1 MTYLLVAAFF
11 ARKKI
16 LHC

>member
-1 MTYLLVAAFF
+1 MTNLLVAAFF